1 MSFPARI
8 LLTVAGVFFLISAK
22 AQLTIT
28 DAANAQALAQRLVG
42 EGVTIS
48 NVTFTGNPLMA
59 GFFRN
64 AGGTNIAI
72 DSGIVLTNGIARTNR
87 LTGDIGVNGDGV
99 TPAGSTEAHNS
110 WNIAGDADLAAL
122 IGSPLNQVNDAC
134 ILEFDFVPLGDSIR
148 FRYAFSS
155 EEYDPSYVCDFN
167 DAFAFFISG
176 PGFTGLQNIALV
188 PGTNTPV
195 SISNVNN
202 IPLGGCVSNPSYYI
216 SNLSN
221 PFLTHDGL
229 TTVLTALARVQ
240 PCQVYHLK
248 LVIADAGIDADF
260 DSGVFLEAKSLSS
273 NATQLINLTQ
283 TDPVS
288 GTSYLVEGC
297 ATGSLNIKRM
307 TKGPFPL
314 MINLTYGGTAVN
326 GVDVQLLPSS
336 IVIPA
341 NEDSVLLNIFPI
353 MDLVPEGIE
362 TLKIYTLAGCAA
374 GLPTD
379 STLIQLRDYDIL
391 GINPDTSYICRNSTL
406 QLQASAGYTT
416 YTWNA
421 HPALSSTI
429 VADPVAGL
437 ASGSAMFVCTASV
450 GTCIAKDS
458 AFVQVKEMEL
468 LSKTDVNCRN
478 GTTGIVRVRAG
489 PEWPRPL
496 EFSIDGG
503 VTYQPDSTFSNLPV
517 GNYTVRI
524 RDASGCVDS
533 ITVPVIQ
540 AFPDLTQANI
550 TTAATCTGN
559 PDGTITITSSGGN
572 PAYQYSLN
580 GGTFG
585 TSNVFNVL
593 QGTHTVVVKDNNG
606 CTINSGN
613 ITVNLNNTLTVEA
626 GANETICE
634 GTSVQLNA
642 VASSTST
649 TYSWSPNIA
658 VNNTTLAD
666 PTVSPVTDTKYI
678 VTATWGIC
686 SKKDSLMV
694 FVNPAPIPNAGADV
708 TICFGADATLRGAG
722 AVEYSWTPSTYLTST
737 TAPQPVAQR
746 PIASTTYLL
755 SVKDANGC
763 ASLVKDTMEVIVTP
777 AVKLFAG
784 NDSLTVAINQP
795 VQLNVVQVGDQTV
808 TQYTWTPSYGLSSTI
823 IPNPVATLDRDYTYY
838 VTGRTPAN
846 CEGSDTINIKVYK
859 GPEIYVPT
867 AFTPNGDGRNDLLKA
882 IAIGMKEYRYFRIY
896 NRYGQLVF
904 ETKGNFNRGWDGRVK
919 GAVQNT
925 GTYVW
930 MAETVDFR
938 GNVVQRKGTTM
949 IVQ

>member
-1 MSFPARI
+1 MSFSARI
-8 LLTVAGVFFLISAK
+8 YLTIAGIFYLMSAK

-28 DAANAQALAQRLVG
+28 DAATAQALAQRLVG

-48 NVTFTGNPLMA
+48 NVSFTGNPLMA

-72 DSGIVLTNGIARTNR
+72 DSGIVLTNGVARTNR

-99 TPAGSTEAHNS
+99 TAASSTDAHNA
-110 WNIAGDADLAAL
+110 WNIAGDADLATL
-122 IGSPLNQVNDAC
+122 IGSPINQVNDAC

-188 PGTNTPV
+188 PGTTTPV
-195 SISNVNN
+195 SIRNVNN
-202 IPLGGCVSNPSYYI
+202 IPAGGCVNNPAYYI
-216 SNLSN
+216 SNLTN
-221 PFLTHDGL
+221 PFLSHNGL

-240 PCQVYHLK
+240 PCQTYHLK
-248 LVIADAGIDADF
+248 LVIADAGTDADF

-283 TDPVS
+283 SDPVS
-288 GTSYLVEGC
+288 GISYLVEGC

-314 MINLTYGGTAVN
+314 VINLTYGGTVVN
-326 GVDVQLLPSS
+326 GVDVQPLPSS

-406 QLQASAGYTT
+406 QLQASGGYTT
-416 YTWNA
+416 YTWDA

-429 VADPVAGL
+429 VANPVVSL
-437 ASGSAMFVCTASV
+437 ASGSGMFVCTASV
-450 GTCIAKDS
+450 GTCQAKDS
-458 AFVQVKEMEL
+458 AFVRIKDLEL

-478 GTTGIVRVRAG
+478 GTTGVVRVGAG

-496 EFSIDGG
+496 AFSIDGG
-503 VTYQPDSTFSNLPV
+503 VTYQPDSTFSNLPA
-517 GNYTVRI
+517 GSHTIRI
-524 RDASGCVDS
+524 RDASGCIDS
-533 ITVPVIQ
+533 IIVPLIQ
-540 AFPDLTQANI
+540 VFPDLIQSNS
-550 TTAATCTGN
+550 TTDASCTGN
-559 PDGTITITSSGGN
+559 PDGTITVTASGGN

-585 TSNVFNVL
+585 SNNLFNVL
-593 QGTHTVVVKDNNG
+593 QGTHTIVVKDNNG
-606 CTINSGN
+606 CTVNSGN
-613 ITVNLNNTLTVEA
+613 ITVGFNNTLTVEA

-642 VASSTST
+642 VANNASS
-649 TYSWSPNIA
+649 TYSWSPATA
-658 VNNTTLAD
+658 VSNTTLAN
-666 PTVSPVTDTKYI
+666 PTVSPVTSTKYI
-678 VTATWGIC
+678 VTATWGVC
-686 SKKDSLMV
+686 TKQDSLMV
-694 FVNPAPIPNAGADV
+694 LVNPAPVPDAGADV
-708 TICFGADATLRGAG
+708 TICFGADATLRGTG
-722 AVEYSWTPSTYLTST
+722 AVEYAWAPPVYLSST
-737 TAPQPVAQR
+737 TDPQPVSQR
-746 PIASTTYLL
+746 PLSSTKYFL

-823 IPNPVATLDRDYTYY
+823 VPNPVATLDKDITYY

-867 AFTPNGDGRNDLLKA
+867 AFTPNGDGRNDILKA
-882 IAIGMKEYRYFRIY
+882 IAVGMKEYRYFRIF

-904 ETKGNFNRGWDGRVK
+904 ETKNFNRGWDGRVK
-919 GAVQNT
+919 GTVQNT

-938 GNVVQRKGTTM
+938 GNLVQRKGTTM